1 MSQNERLLLHLKNF
15 GTIQPMLAWSQLGIY
30 RLASRICDLRQA
42 GHNIE
47 KRMVIVTN
55 RWGEEVRV
63 AEYRLEVEN
72 AAEAHPEAA

>member
-1 MSQNERLLLHLKNF
+1 MSQNDRLLAHLRSF
-15 GTIQPMLAWSQLGIY
+15 DTVQPILAWSQLGIY
-30 RLASRICDLRQA
+30 RLASRICDLRNA

-63 AEYRLEVEN
+63 AEYTLEPQD
-72 AAEAHPEAA
+72 AA

>member
-1 MSQNERLLLHLKNF
+1 MSQNDRLLRHLRAF
-15 GTIQPMLAWSQLGIY
+15 GTIQPMTAWSQLGIY

-47 KRMVIVTN
+47 KRMVTVSN

-63 AEYRLEVEN
+63 AEYKLEAMD
-72 AAEAHPEAA
+72 AAQAHTKSA

>member
-15 GTIQPMLAWSQLGIY
+15 STIQPMMAWSQLGIY
-30 RLASRICDLRQA
+30 RLASRICELRKE

-47 KRMVIVTN
+47 KRMVTLTN

-63 AEYRLEVEN
+63 AEYKLEK
-72 AAEAHPEAA
+72 AQ

>member
-1 MSQNERLLLHLKNF
+1 
-15 GTIQPMLAWSQLGIY
+15 
-30 RLASRICDLRQA
+30 
-42 GHNIE
+42 
-47 KRMVIVTN
+47 MVIVTN

>member
-30 RLASRICDLRQA
+30 RLASRICDLRNS
-42 GHNIE
+42 GHNIG
-47 KRMVIVTN
+47 KRMITITN

-63 AEYRLEVEN
+63 AEYRLED
-72 AAEAHPEAA
+72 AA